1 MKSEVVEN
9 IRSAEWAKLIQ
20 FCAAAGIPALTR
32 LKWYSLLRN
41 PALSLIAARMVKEGA
56 EIAFASGIE
65 LDDCPSLPLKR
76 LSSLPIDSRCEF
88 RLVACGVG

>member
-1 MKSEVVEN
+1 
-9 IRSAEWAKLIQ
+9 
-20 FCAAAGIPALTR
+20 
-32 LKWYSLLRN
+32 
-41 PALSLIAARMVKEGA
+41 MVKEGA